1 MIETTN
7 PLKPKRPIT
16 EKEREFLL
24 SLIDKID
31 NPPSNNLDLERK
43 VKIRTNYWRY

>member
-1 MIETTN
+1 MKEGIK
-7 PLKPKRPIT
+7 LKRPIT

-31 NPPSNNLDLERK
+31 NPPTTHPEIK
-43 VKIRTNYWRY
+43 VKPRTNYWRY

>member
-1 MIETTN
+1 MSKDIK
-7 PLKPKRPIT
+7 LKRPIT

-31 NPPSNNLDLERK
+31 NPRIPLSEIETK
-43 VKIRTNYWRY
+43 PRTNYWRY

>member
-1 MIETTN
+1 MSKDIK
-7 PLKPKRPIT
+7 LKRPIT

-31 NPPSNNLDLERK
+31 NPPTTHQEIK
-43 VKIRTNYWRY
+43 VKPRTNYWRY